1 MYLIPCF
8 HTRLFVNSPEG
19 GWGKSVMGTIILPT
33 QKVGDSDDNSSEF
46 FNLML
51 AINSTKGKTNL
62 GQLFT
67 TFE

>member
-1 MYLIPCF
+1 
-8 HTRLFVNSPEG
+8 
-19 GWGKSVMGTIILPT
+19 MGTIILPT

-46 FNLML
+46 LNLQL

-67 TFE
+67 TFEW